1 MQLWNKPDLRRF
13 DIYLRFLSLFFD
25 NALRARLV
33 AGYWSTDPKRFLFH
47 RRQVLLISKLAIS
60 PCSGHGVDARF
71 NPERF
76 GSILLKAND
85 QLHYGLLPPEPA
97 PPSCWAR

>member
-1 MQLWNKPDLRRF
+1 MNSSRTFVSFHSSPSYGFATIVTGMQLWNKPDLRRF

-47 RRQVLLISKLAIS
+47 RRQS
-60 PCSGHGVDARF
+60 F
-71 NPERF
+71 
-76 GSILLKAND
+76 
-85 QLHYGLLPPEPA
+85 
-97 PPSCWAR
+97 